1 MLNNFWERFLR
12 NPQAQI
18 VAVCAVACM
27 IVSFTVAIIS
37 FVRRSPEERDVVTFT
52 KYMLIAG
59 GVTVVVVAVVTAILV
74 FALKTAK
81 PFEPFY

>member
-37 FVRRSPEERDVVTFT
+37 FVRRSPEERNVITFT

-59 GVTVVVVAVVTAILV
+59 GVTVLVVAVVTAILV
-74 FALKTAK
+74 FALKMAK

>member
-37 FVRRSPEERDVVTFT
+37 FVRRSPEERNVVTFT

-59 GVTVVVVAVVTAILV
+59 GVTVLVVAVVTAILV
-74 FALKTAK
+74 FALKMAK

>member
-18 VAVCAVACM
+18 VAVCAVVCM

-37 FVRRSPEERDVVTFT
+37 FVRRSPEERNVVTFT

-59 GVTVVVVAVVTAILV
+59 GVTVLVVAVVTAILV
-74 FALKTAK
+74 FALKMAK

>member
-18 VAVCAVACM
+18 VAVCAIACM

>member
-37 FVRRSPEERDVVTFT
+37 FVRRSPEERNVVTFT

-59 GVTVVVVAVVTAILV
+59 GVTLLVVAVVTAILV
-74 FALKTAK
+74 FALKMAK

>member
-27 IVSFTVAIIS
+27 IVSFTVAIIY
-37 FVRRSPEERDVVTFT
+37 FVRNSPEERNVVTFT

-59 GVTVVVVAVVTAILV
+59 GVTVLVVAVVTAILV
-74 FALKTAK
+74 FALKMAK

>member
-18 VAVCAVACM
+18 VAVCAIACM

-37 FVRRSPEERDVVTFT
+37 FVRRSPEERNVVTFT

-59 GVTVVVVAVVTAILV
+59 GVTVLVVAVVTAILV
-74 FALKTAK
+74 FALKMAK

>member
-18 VAVCAVACM
+18 VAACAVACM

>member
-37 FVRRSPEERDVVTFT
+37 FVRNSPEERNVVTFT

-59 GVTVVVVAVVTAILV
+59 GVTVLVVAVVTAILV
-74 FALKTAK
+74 FALKMAK